1 MSEFDQVSFGDFEFA
16 DNPEQR
22 CPCVLV
28 LDTSGSMHGRPIAEL
43 NEGLRAFL
51 DEVRADSMA
60 AKRVELAVV
69 TFGPTQLLQ
78 PFATVDQIGF
88 RDLEANGATPMG
100 EAVNLAIRTVEER
113 KAAYRANGV
122 GYYRPWIFLI
132 TDGAA
137 TDNVAAA
144 TAAVREGETS
154 KKFSFYAVGVE
165 GANFDQL
172 RALSVKDPLKLR
184 GLSFR
189 ELFKWLSA
197 SLSAVSHSQLNDQVL
212 LANPA
217 APNGWA
223 TAG

>member
-1 MSEFDQVSFGDFEFA
+1 MAVSEFDQVAFGDFEFA

-51 DEVRADSMA
+51 EEVRADSMA

-69 TFGPTQLLQ
+69 TFGPTQLIQ

-88 RDLEANGATPMG
+88 RELEANGATPMG

-137 TDNVAAA
+137 TDNVTGA

-154 KKFSFYAVGVE
+154 RKFSFYAVGVE
-165 GANFDQL
+165 GADFDQL
-172 RALSVKDPLKLR
+172 RALSVKASPQAEEDCRSANSSSGYLL
-184 GLSFR
+184 
-189 ELFKWLSA
+189 LSA
-197 SLSAVSHSQLNDQVL
+197 PSRIRS
-212 LANPA
+212 
-217 APNGWA
+217 
-223 TAG
+223 